1 MFRPRGR
8 LCPEIKEMTQRQQDA
23 YEDPLAVET
32 YEGEVVITGPGRI
45 GVSLTASA
53 AAQTARRLA
62 AAAVEAQKTWKPQAL
77 PTIQPVTNAPQD
89 SSAED

>member
-1 MFRPRGR
+1 
-8 LCPEIKEMTQRQQDA
+8 MTQRQQDA

-62 AAAVEAQKTWKPQAL
+62 AAAVEAQKTWKPQGL
-77 PTIQPVTNAPQD
+77 PTMQPVTNAPQD